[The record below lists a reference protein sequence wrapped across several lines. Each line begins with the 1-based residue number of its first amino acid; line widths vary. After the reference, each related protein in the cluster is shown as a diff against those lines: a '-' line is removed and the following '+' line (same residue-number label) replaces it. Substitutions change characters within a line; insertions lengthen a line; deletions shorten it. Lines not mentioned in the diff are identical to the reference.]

1 MATAAEVDG
10 ALRAARTRGNL
21 NTDGSD
27 DCGSESC
34 GREIS
39 DADNAS
45 RMSSASLR
53 IAAARG
59 RLRRCP
65 RPRAAGA
72 SLLTLSRGRSRL
84 SRWFP
89 VSLAVSKKIR
99 LTSVGESIGEEAWRG
114 GPAKPAKGGQHPGIN
129 SSRRRDF
136 QEIGNQDF

>member
-1 MATAAEVDG
+1 MATAAEDDG
-10 ALRAARTRGNL
+10 DLRAARTRGNP
-21 NTDGSD
+21 DGSD
-27 DCGSESC
+27 ERGSESC

-39 DADNAS
+39 DVDNAS
-45 RMSSASLR
+45 RMRSASLLC
-53 IAAARG
+53 AAARG

-99 LTSVGESIGEEAWRG
+99 LTSVGESIGEEAWRVV
-114 GPAKPAKGGQHPGIN
+114 PAETAQSEGQPSQLLDEISG
-129 SSRRRDF
+129 DF
-136 QEIGNQDF
+136 

>member
-10 ALRAARTRGNL
+10 DLRAARTRGNL

-99 LTSVGESIGEEAWRG
+99 LTSVGESIGEEAWRV
-114 GPAKPAKGGQHPGIN
+114 GPAKPAQREVNNSGLN
-129 SSRRRDF
+129 SSRDEF
-136 QEIGNQDF
+136 AEIRISR